1 MSNVVV
7 AGVDGSASSLD
18 AVEEAAREALW
29 RQAELRVV
37 HGLSLP
43 AMPMHVPMDPAPLGP
58 PEDSLRK
65 AAERFVR
72 EAAEH
77 ARRTAPQVDVTSAV
91 MNGDALTVLELQSRT
106 ADLVVVGS
114 RGMGGFIGML
124 LGSTAVF
131 LTAHGQCP
139 VMVVREPPVVSGP
152 VLLGV
157 DGSTAGD
164 KAVDFAFAEAVLRG
178 AEVVALHAGADPS
191 RAADEGAEMT
201 RALAPHREK
210 RPNVAVRHAL
220 VHEGPREALIEASRT
235 AQLTVVGARGRG
247 GFAGLL
253 MGSVSQ
259 ALMQHAHS
267 PVAVV
272 RGKG

>member
-7 AGVDGSASSLD
+7 AGVDGSASSLA

-29 RQAELRVV
+29 RDAELRIV
-37 HGLSLP
+37 HGLALP
-43 AMPMHVPMDPAPLGP
+43 VMPMHVPMDPSPLGP

-65 AAERFVR
+65 VAERLVR
-72 EAAEH
+72 EAAER
-77 ARRTAPQVDVTSAV
+77 ARRVAPPVRVSQAV
-91 MNGDALTVLELQSRT
+91 LNGDALTALELQSRT

-139 VMVVREPPVVSGP
+139 VMVVREQPDTSGP

-157 DGSTAGD
+157 DGSTAGA
-164 KAVDFAFAEAVLRG
+164 KALEFAFAEAALRR
-178 AEVVALHAGADPS
+178 AEIIALHAHRNRPGAT
-191 RAADEGAEMT
+191 DESVDLT
-201 RALAPHREK
+201 KVLAGHQERHPD
-210 RPNVAVRHAL
+210 VAVSQA
-220 VHEGPREALIEASRT
+220 VVDDGPREALIEASKT

-247 GFAGLL
+247 GFTGLL
-253 MGSVSQ
+253 LGSVSQ
-259 ALMQHAHS
+259 ALLHHAHS